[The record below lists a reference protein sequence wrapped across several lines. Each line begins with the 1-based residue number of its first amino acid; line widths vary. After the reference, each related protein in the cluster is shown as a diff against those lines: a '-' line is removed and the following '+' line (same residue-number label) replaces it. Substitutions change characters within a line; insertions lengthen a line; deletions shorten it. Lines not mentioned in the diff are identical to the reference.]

1 MELFVFVVALC
12 LAIGIAGVRL
22 SFRAHRRIGA
32 VQCLHDRQLEGVR
45 RRIAELEAALT
56 QSDAARLRAEEDA
69 FQARRR
75 HADLIRVVSR
85 QMRTPIEGVL
95 GFSDLLRLNAGGK
108 PLSHRQRQAAERI
121 GEAATR
127 LLTLVEGMSA
137 LAEAERPVTG
147 QRQRVDPLLLAHRA
161 CLPLLQD
168 AEAAKV
174 SLALPEPQAGLTA
187 MADPE
192 RLETVFA
199 DVISSALRRSDPGG
213 AVTIQGRRL
222 GGEVQVTVR
231 DDGPGLTSAQL
242 EALFQPL
249 AAHALAAAAE
259 DCGRAPWPGL
269 AAARGRLQAMKGRL
283 EAVSA
288 AGQGAAFTISLPAA
302 EATSDDAV
310 PGTRRLLPALARL
323 PQGVVLYVA
332 KDKAAVALMR
342 RLVQDFG
349 GLQLHV
355 AGCAAEGASMARDL
369 RPDAVV
375 LDLDAAADAGA
386 GLLAELGADRTTSSI
401 PVLAVTSDSDA
412 PRRAGV
418 AEVLH
423 RPVSVT
429 ALAQALTRLLGEP
442 SASKAASLSGGAGL
456 TRPAATAS

>member
-1 MELFVFVVALC
+1 MEFFVFVVALC
-12 LAIGIAGVRL
+12 LATGVAGIRL

-32 VQCLHDRQLEGVR
+32 VQRLHDGQLEGGR
-45 RRIAELEAALT
+45 RRVAELEAALT

-69 FQARRR
+69 FQGRRR

-95 GFSDLLRLNAGGK
+95 GFSDLLRLNAGGE

-127 LLTLVEGMSA
+127 QL
-137 LAEAERPVTG
+137 
-147 QRQRVDPLLLAHRA
+147 QRVDPLLLAHRA

-174 SLALPEPQAGLTA
+174 SLVLPEPQAGLTA

-192 RLETVFA
+192 RLMRVFA
-199 DVISSALRRSDPGG
+199 DVIAGAVRRSDPGG
-213 AVTIQGRRL
+213 SVAIQARRL

-231 DDGPGLTSAQL
+231 DNGPGLSSAQL
-242 EALFQPL
+242 ETLFQPL
-249 AAHALAAAAE
+249 AAHAIAVAGE
-259 DCGRAPWPGL
+259 EGTRAPWPGL
-269 AAARGRLQAMKGRL
+269 APARRRLQAMQGRL
-283 EAVSA
+283 EALSA
-288 AGQGAAFTISLPAA
+288 EGRGAAFVISLPSAEGASADAA
-302 EATSDDAV
+302 PNAD
-310 PGTRRLLPALARL
+310 RLLPELARL
-323 PQGVVLYVA
+323 PHGVILYVA

-355 AGCAAEGASMARDL
+355 VGCAAEGVAMARDL

-375 LDLDAAADAGA
+375 LDLDVAADAGA
-386 GLLAELGADRTTSSI
+386 AFLTELGRDRITSCI
-401 PVLAVTSDSDA
+401 PVLAVSSDCGVVRLD
-412 PRRAGV
+412 GV

-429 ALAQALTRLLGEP
+429 ALAQALTCTLGGTP
-442 SASKAASLSGGAGL
+442 AMRAAS
-456 TRPAATAS
+456 

>member
-12 LAIGIAGVRL
+12 LATGVAGVRL

-32 VQCLHDRQLEGVR
+32 VQRLHDGQLDGAR
-45 RRIAELEAALT
+45 RRVAELEAALT

-69 FQARRR
+69 FQGRRR

-85 QMRTPIEGVL
+85 QMRTPLEGVL
-95 GFSDLLRLNAGGK
+95 GFSDLLRLNAGGE

-137 LAEAERPVTG
+137 LAEAERPATG
-147 QRQRVDPLLLAHRA
+147 QLQRVDPLLLAHRA

-174 SLALPEPQAGLTA
+174 SLVLPEPQAGLTA

-192 RLETVFA
+192 RLMRVFA
-199 DVISSALRRSDPGG
+199 DVIAGAVRRSDPGG
-213 AVTIQGRRL
+213 SVAIQARRL
-222 GGEVQVTVR
+222 GGEFQVTVR
-231 DDGPGLTSAQL
+231 DNGPGLSSAQL
-242 EALFQPL
+242 ETLFQPL
-249 AAHALAAAAE
+249 AAHAIAVAGE
-259 DCGRAPWPGL
+259 EGTRAPWPGL
-269 AAARGRLQAMKGRL
+269 APARRRLQAMQGRL
-283 EAVSA
+283 EALSA
-288 AGQGAAFTISLPAA
+288 EGRGAAFVISLPSA
-302 EATSDDAV
+302 EGASADTAPNAD
-310 PGTRRLLPALARL
+310 RLLPELSRL
-323 PQGVVLYVA
+323 PHGVILYVA

-355 AGCAAEGASMARDL
+355 AGCAAEGVAMARDL

-375 LDLDAAADAGA
+375 LDLDMAADAGA
-386 GLLAELGADRTTSSI
+386 AFLEELGRDRTTSCI
-401 PVLAVTSDSDA
+401 PVLAVSSDCDVS
-412 PRRAGV
+412 RLAGV

-423 RPVSVT
+423 RPVSV
-429 ALAQALTRLLGEP
+429 AGLAQALTRTLGGT
-442 SASKAASLSGGAGL
+442 SAMRAAS
-456 TRPAATAS
+456 